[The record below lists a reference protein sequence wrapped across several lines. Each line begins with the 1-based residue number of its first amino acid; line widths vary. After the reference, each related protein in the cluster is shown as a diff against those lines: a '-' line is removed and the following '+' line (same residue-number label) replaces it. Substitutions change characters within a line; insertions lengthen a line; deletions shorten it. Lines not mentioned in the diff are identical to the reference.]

1 MAEVEVVDVSD
12 RESVVLEEPIGIVIS
27 RGGDV
32 EPAPRF
38 RAYFWAEASQDEVEV
53 TA

>member
-1 MAEVEVVDVSD
+1 MAKVVEVLD
-12 RESVVLEEPIGIVIS
+12 RESVVPEEPIGIVIS

-32 EPAPRF
+32 ESVPRF